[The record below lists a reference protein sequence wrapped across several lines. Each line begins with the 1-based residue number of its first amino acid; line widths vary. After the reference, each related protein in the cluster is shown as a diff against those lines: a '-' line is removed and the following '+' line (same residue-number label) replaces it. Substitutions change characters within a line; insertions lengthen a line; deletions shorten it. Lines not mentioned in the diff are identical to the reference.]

1 MRDAAILLC
10 LAFFLC
16 ELGWAAH
23 VPPCAC
29 FANPMGSAVNF
40 RGGSEPRGSL
50 GLSLTQTHADPR
62 THCNSQGD
70 TIQLQEKS
78 GEATIM
84 ETRHQKGFPLLL
96 MTRYGEM
103 TLEFSIEKGF
113 TLTI

>member
-70 TIQLQEKS
+70 TIQLQEKIWGS
-78 GEATIM
+78 NYHGNASSE
-84 ETRHQKGFPLLL
+84 RFP
-96 MTRYGEM
+96 TFPHDAIWGNDSRI
-103 TLEFSIEKGF
+103 FH
-113 TLTI
+113 